1 MEKITGPLYSKI
13 NSTVSLYIYQ
23 GPVPQGWGPTVTVSG
38 ATGMV
43 KGNTE

>member
-1 MEKITGPLYSKI
+1 MAKITGPLYNKI

-23 GPVPQGWGPTVTVSG
+23 TPVPQGWGPTMTVSG

-43 KGNTE
+43 KGNKE